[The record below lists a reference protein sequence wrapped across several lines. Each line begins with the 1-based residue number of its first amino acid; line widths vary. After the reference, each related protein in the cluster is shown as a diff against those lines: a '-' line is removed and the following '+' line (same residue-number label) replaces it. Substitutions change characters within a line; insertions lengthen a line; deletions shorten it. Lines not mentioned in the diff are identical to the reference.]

1 MLRYGV
7 FNLGQ
12 LWCVVAA
19 EGAQL
24 GFPDRS
30 RALDAAGLICKAH
43 RACGE
48 DVELLVQDDVGR
60 VARVNDRTGETR
72 PLTNPDEL
80 DEPILLRMR
89 PRTVSLHLVK

>member
-1 MLRYGV
+1 MMRYGV

-24 GFPDRS
+24 GFPR
-30 RALDAAGLICKAH
+30 RQAALDAAGLIATAH

-48 DVELLVQDDVGR
+48 KVEVLVQDSVGR
-60 VARVNDRTGETR
+60 LSLITGEAAGRLPQDDEVPALDAEPVLQIR
-72 PLTNPDEL
+72 PKVR
-80 DEPILLRMR
+80 LRA
-89 PRTVSLHLVK
+89 VS

>member
-1 MLRYGV
+1 MMRYGV

-24 GFPDRS
+24 GFPKRQ
-30 RALDAAGLICKAH
+30 AAVDAAGLIAAAH

-48 DVELLVQDDVGR
+48 KVEILVQDNIGRLSLLADAQQPQPAEDVP
-60 VARVNDRTGETR
+60 
-72 PLTNPDEL
+72 PLDA
-80 DEPILLRMR
+80 EPILRMR
-89 PRTVSLHLVK
+89 PPKVHLRAVD

>member
-24 GFPDRS
+24 GFPDRT

-48 DVELLVQDDVGR
+48 NVELLVQDGVGR
-60 VARVNDRTGETR
+60 VSRMSDGPEEEGLLKR
-72 PLTNPDEL
+72 PEEL
-80 DEPILLRMR
+80 DEPVLLRMR
-89 PRTVSLHLVK
+89 PRAVSLRLVS

>member
-1 MLRYGV
+1 MMRYGV

-24 GFPDRS
+24 GFPKRQA
-30 RALDAAGLICKAH
+30 ALDAAGLIASAH

-48 DVELLVQDDVGR
+48 KVEVLVQDGVGR
-60 VARVNDRTGETR
+60 LSLLNEAALAQPIEDA
-72 PLTNPDEL
+72 PDA
-80 DEPILLRMR
+80 EPVLRMR
-89 PRTVSLHLVK
+89 PNKVHLRTVD